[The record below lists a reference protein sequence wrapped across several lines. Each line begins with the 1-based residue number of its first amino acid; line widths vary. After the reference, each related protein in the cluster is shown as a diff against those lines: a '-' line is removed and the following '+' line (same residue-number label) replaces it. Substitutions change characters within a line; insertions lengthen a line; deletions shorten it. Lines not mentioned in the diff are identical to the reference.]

1 MDSCVDWYAV
11 DQGVDAAAYVRS
23 LATLRKGARGTV
35 ISVGVG
41 IDGAAGVM
49 VGDVAGST
57 IVRRLLEIGFV
68 PGEQIEIIEEI
79 RPGGDPI
86 AVRIGTSMFALRRRE
101 AQAVLVRL
109 ERPEAV

>member
-1 MDSCVDWYAV
+1 MDSCVDWYAA
-11 DQGVDAAAYVRS
+11 DQGVDAAAFVRS
-23 LATLRKGARGTV
+23 LAALRKGARGTV
-35 ISVGVG
+35 ISVGT
-41 IDGAAGVM
+41 DGVAGPFI
-49 VGDVAGST
+49 GDGAGST
-57 IVRRLLEIGFV
+57 VVRRLLEIGFV
-68 PGEQIEIIEEI
+68 PGEQIEVIEEI

>member
-1 MDSCVDWYAV
+1 MDSCVDWHAV
-11 DQGVDAAAYVRS
+11 DQGVDGAACVRS

-35 ISVGVG
+35 ISVG
-41 IDGAAGVM
+41 IDG
-49 VGDVAGST
+49 VAGMLMGDEAGSSV
-57 IVRRLLEIGFV
+57 VRRLLEIGFV
-68 PGEQIEIIEEI
+68 PGEQLEVIEEI

>member
-1 MDSCVDWYAV
+1 MDSCVDWHAV
-11 DQGVDAAAYVRS
+11 DPGVDGAAYVRS

-35 ISVGVG
+35 ISVG
-41 IDGAAGVM
+41 ID
-49 VGDVAGST
+49 DEAGSSV
-57 IVRRLLEIGFV
+57 VRRLLEIGFV
-68 PGEQIEIIEEI
+68 PGEQLEVIEEI